1 VSAGRTLWL
10 LARLRLK
17 EMIHSP
23 GSAALYLGFPTVL
36 LVLIGLVFAGGHPF
50 ERRTV
55 AVVDGDEQLVA
66 RLERFPELRVERDP
80 DAVALAKLRAR
91 AVNALVLPGR
101 IAVGPRDELFARG
114 LAAALGDRRT
124 VEKVE
129 VPRWGYVHYLFPGL
143 VALVIVAGGLLGMG
157 YSMVR
162 YRSNQFLKKLS
173 TTPLGRATFVAAQIG
188 SRTALVM
195 GQLALLVAAA
205 WLAFDLPLTASGALW
220 LAALSALGLLT
231 FMGAGFLV
239 ACAIRNEANLLDLIN
254 VLMMPIV
261 FFSEVFFSVD
271 VLPAPLAAV
280 ARALPSTQ
288 LVRLSRALL
297 LYGDADPGALARGV
311 AILGGWAL
319 VTYAV
324 AVRAF
329 RWYET

>member
-1 VSAGRTLWL
+1 MTGRTLWL
-10 LARLRLK
+10 LGRLRLK

-36 LVLIGLVFAGGHPF
+36 MVLVGLVFAGGHPF
-50 ERRTV
+50 ERRAV
-55 AVVDGDEQLVA
+55 ALVDEPAATEA
-66 RLERFPELRVERDP
+66 RLERFPELRLERD
-80 DAVALAKLRAR
+80 DAPVALAKLRAR
-91 AVNALVLPGR
+91 ALNALVLPGR

-114 LAAALGDRRT
+114 LASALGDHRT
-124 VEKVE
+124 VELVE

-143 VALVIVAGGLLGMG
+143 LVLVIVAGGLLGMG

-162 YRSNQFLKKLS
+162 YRSNQFLKKLA

-188 SRTALVM
+188 SRTALVL
-195 GQLALLVAAA
+195 GQLVLLVAAA
-205 WLAFDLPLTASGALW
+205 KLAFDLPLTVAGALW
-220 LAALSALGLLT
+220 LTALAVLGLVT
-231 FMGAGFLV
+231 FLGAGFLI

-261 FFSEVFFSVD
+261 FFSEIFFSVD

-288 LVRLSRALL
+288 LTRLTRAVL
-297 LYGDADPGALARGV
+297 LYGQTDPAALAHGL
-311 AILGGWAL
+311 AILGLWA
-319 VTYAV
+319 VGTYAV

-329 RWYET
+329 RWYDR